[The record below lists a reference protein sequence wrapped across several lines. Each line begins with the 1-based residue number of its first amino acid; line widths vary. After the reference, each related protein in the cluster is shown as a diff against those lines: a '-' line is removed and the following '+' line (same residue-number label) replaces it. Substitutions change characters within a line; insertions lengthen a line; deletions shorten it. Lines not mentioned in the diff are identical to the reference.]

1 MRITDRDN
9 LIFTKNL
16 AVMVKANIPLA
27 QSIKT
32 QVQQS
37 RNPSFRKI
45 LFDVA
50 QRVEAGQKFSAA
62 LESHSSAFGFF
73 YVNVVKAAEKSGTLE
88 NNLEYLAD
96 HIETAMVFKKT
107 LTSALMYPAF
117 MLCAIIAVA
126 AVLGYTVLPTVT
138 ELLATISEDPPFATR
153 VVLALTSFL
162 LTYGIAVIFTVG
174 VLGVAGYFFVRSPSG
189 KAMSDHVVLYVPIA
203 GSIVRRVYLARS
215 AKVLATLLKSGVP
228 IHESLT
234 IAAGSLRNDAFQG
247 AIKRVIPEVLKGNTI
262 SAFLDRKLF
271 PPLYIQMLEVGEKS
285 ASIERNLDFLASF
298 YQKEVENNVK
308 NLFTLIEPIL
318 LVIVGIVVL
327 FLALAIIGPIY
338 QSAGQ

>member
-27 QSIKT
+27 QAIRT

-62 LESHSSAFGFF
+62 LEAHPSAFGFF
-73 YVNVVKAAEKSGTLE
+73 YVNVVKAAEKSGTIE
-88 NNLEYLAD
+88 HNLEYLAD
-96 HIETAMVFKKT
+96 HIETAMIFKKT

-126 AVLGYTVLPTVT
+126 AVLGFMVLPTVT
-138 ELLATISEDPPFATR
+138 ELLATLSEDPPFATR
-153 VVLALTSFL
+153 AVLAAASFISA
-162 LTYGIAVIFTVG
+162 YGILLILGMAVLATSV
-174 VLGVAGYFFVRSPSG
+174 YFFVRSPSG
-189 KAMSDHVVLYVPIA
+189 KMASDHVILHFPVA

-228 IHESLT
+228 IHESLAIT
-234 IAAGSLRNDAFQG
+234 AGSLGNDAFQG
-247 AIKRVIPEVLKGNTI
+247 AIKRVIPEVLKGNTM

-285 ASIERNLDFLASF
+285 ASIERNLDFLATF
-298 YQKEVENNVK
+298 YQKEVESTVK
-308 NLFTLIEPIL
+308 NLFTLIEPVL
-318 LVIVGIVVL
+318 LVIAGIVVL

>member
-16 AVMVKANIPLA
+16 SVMVRANIPLA
-27 QSIKT
+27 QALKT
-32 QVQQS
+32 QIQQS

-45 LFDVA
+45 LFDIA

-62 LESHSSAFGFF
+62 LEAHPSAFGFF

-88 NNLEYLAD
+88 HNLEYLAD
-96 HIETAMVFKKT
+96 HIETAMIFKKT
-107 LTSALMYPAF
+107 LTSALIYPAF

-126 AVLGYTVLPTVT
+126 AVLGFTVLPTVT
-138 ELLATISEDPPFATR
+138 ELLATISEDPPLATQA
-153 VVLALTSFL
+153 VLAFTLFL
-162 LTYGIAVIFTVG
+162 STYGVLLIFAIAAIAVS
-174 VLGVAGYFFVRSPSG
+174 AYFFIKLPSG
-189 KAMSDHVVLYVPIA
+189 KMMSDHAILYFPIV

-228 IHESLT
+228 IHESLMIT
-234 IAAGSLRNDAFQG
+234 AGSLENSAFQS
-247 AIKRVIPEVLKGNTI
+247 AVKRVIPEVLKGNAI
-262 SAFLDRKLF
+262 SSFLDRGLF
-271 PPLYIQMLEVGEKS
+271 PPLFIQMLEVGEKS

-308 NLFTLIEPIL
+308 NLFTLIEPVL

>member
-27 QSIKT
+27 QAIRT
-32 QVQQS
+32 QIQQS
-37 RNPSFRKI
+37 HNPSLRKI

-62 LESHSSAFGFF
+62 LEAHPSAFGFF

-88 NNLEYLAD
+88 YNFEYLGD
-96 HIETAMVFKKT
+96 YIETAMVFKKT
-107 LTSALMYPAF
+107 LMSALMYPAF
-117 MLCAIIAVA
+117 MLCAIVAVA
-126 AVLGYTVLPTVT
+126 AVLGFTVLPTIT
-138 ELLATISEDPPFATR
+138 ELLATISEDPPLATR
-153 VVLALTSFL
+153 MVLALAAFVSS
-162 LTYGIAVIFTVG
+162 YGI
-174 VLGVAGYFFVRSPSG
+174 LLLLVAGTLPLGAYFFVQSAFG
-189 KAMSDHVVLYVPIA
+189 KKAFDHVILHTPIV
-203 GSIVRRVYLARS
+203 GSLVRRVYLARS

-228 IHESLT
+228 IHESLAIT
-234 IAAGSLRNDAFQG
+234 AGSLRNDAFQS
-247 AIKRVIPEVLKGNTI
+247 AIRRIIPEVLKGNTI

-271 PPLYIQMLEVGEKS
+271 PPLYVQMVEVGEKS
-285 ASIERNLDFLASF
+285 ASIEKNFDFLASF
-298 YQKEVENNVK
+298 YQKEVETTVK
-308 NLFTLIEPIL
+308 NLFTLIEPVL

>member
-27 QSIKT
+27 QAVRT
-32 QVQQS
+32 QIQQS
-37 RNPSFRKI
+37 RNPLLRRI

-50 QRVEAGQKFSAA
+50 QRVEAGQKFSSA
-62 LESHSSAFGFF
+62 LEAYPAAFGFF

-117 MLCAIIAVA
+117 ILCAIVAVA
-126 AVLGYTVLPTVT
+126 AVLGYAVLPTVT
-138 ELLATISEDPPFATR
+138 ELLATLSEDPPFATR
-153 VVLALTSFL
+153 AVLAFAAFVSAYGVMLVLAAVVLA
-162 LTYGIAVIFTVG
+162 VCV
-174 VLGVAGYFFVRSPSG
+174 YFFVRSPSG
-189 KAMSDHVVLYVPIA
+189 KVTSDHAVLYLPIA
-203 GSIVRRVYLARS
+203 GNIVRRVYLARS

-228 IHESLT
+228 IHESLAIT
-234 IAAGSLRNDAFQG
+234 AGSLGNDAFQD
-247 AIKRVIPEVLKGNTI
+247 AIRRVIPEVLKGNTV

-298 YQKEVENNVK
+298 YQKEVENSVK
-308 NLFTLIEPIL
+308 NLFTLIEPVL

-327 FLALAIIGPIY
+327 FLALAVIGPIY

>member
-27 QSIKT
+27 QAIRT
-32 QVQQS
+32 QVQQL
-37 RNPSFRKI
+37 RNPSLRKI
-45 LFDVA
+45 LFDIA
-50 QRVEAGQKFSAA
+50 QRVEAGQKFSSA
-62 LESHSSAFGFF
+62 LEAHPSVFGFF

-88 NNLEYLAD
+88 YNLEYLAD

-126 AVLGYTVLPTVT
+126 VVLGFMVLPTII
-138 ELLATISEDPPFATR
+138 ELLASLSQDPPFATR
-153 VVLALTSFL
+153 VVLALAAFVSS
-162 LTYGIAVIFTVG
+162 YGILLILSAGMFAIG
-174 VLGVAGYFFVRSPSG
+174 VYFFMQSALGKRSF
-189 KAMSDHVVLYVPIA
+189 DHLVLHAPIA
-203 GSIVRRVYLARS
+203 GSLIRRVYLARS
-215 AKVLATLLKSGVP
+215 AKILATLLKSGIS
-228 IHESLT
+228 IHESLAIT
-234 IAAGSLRNDAFQG
+234 AGSLSNDAFQS
-247 AIKRVIPEVLKGNTI
+247 AVRRIIPEVLKGNTI

-271 PPLYIQMLEVGEKS
+271 PPLYVQMVEVGEKS
-285 ASIERNLDFLASF
+285 ASIEKNLDFLATF
-298 YQKEVENNVK
+298 YQKEVENTVK
-308 NLFTLIEPIL
+308 NLFTLIEPVL

>member
-27 QSIKT
+27 QAVRT

-50 QRVEAGQKFSAA
+50 QRVEAGQKFSSA
-62 LESHSSAFGFF
+62 LESHPSAFGFF
-73 YVNVVKAAEKSGTLE
+73 YVNVVRAAEKSGTLE

-117 MLCAIIAVA
+117 MLCAIVAVA

-138 ELLATISEDPPFATR
+138 ELLATISEDPPLATR
-153 VVLALTSFL
+153 AVLALAAFVSS
-162 LTYGIAVIFTVG
+162 Y
-174 VLGVAGYFFVRSPSG
+174 GVALMLGAAALAAGVYFFVRSPSG
-189 KAMSDHVVLYVPIA
+189 KVTSDHAVLYFPIA

-215 AKVLATLLKSGVP
+215 AKILATLLKSGVP
-228 IHESLT
+228 IHESLA
-234 IAAGSLRNDAFQG
+234 IMAGSLGNDAFQG
-247 AIKRVIPEVLKGNTI
+247 AVNRVIPEVLKGNTI

-285 ASIERNLDFLASF
+285 ASIERNLDFLATF

-308 NLFTLIEPIL
+308 NLFTLIEPVL

-327 FLALAIIGPIY
+327 FLALAVIGPIY

>member
-16 AVMVKANIPLA
+16 SVMVKANIPLA
-27 QSIKT
+27 QAIRT

-37 RNPSFRKI
+37 QNPSFRKI
-45 LFDVA
+45 LFDIS
-50 QRVEAGQKFSAA
+50 QRVEAGQKLSSA
-62 LESHSSAFGFF
+62 LESHPSAFGFF

-117 MLCAIIAVA
+117 MLCAIVAVA
-126 AVLGYTVLPTVT
+126 AVLGYTVLPTIT
-138 ELLATISEDPPFATR
+138 ELLATISEDPPLATR
-153 VVLALTSFL
+153 AVLALATFVSA
-162 LTYGIAVIFTVG
+162 YGILLI
-174 VLGVAGYFFVRSPSG
+174 LGVAALAISAYFFVRSPSG
-189 KAMSDHVVLYVPIA
+189 KVASDHAVLYFPIA

-228 IHESLT
+228 IHESLAIT
-234 IAAGSLRNDAFQG
+234 AGSLGNDAFRG
-247 AIKRVIPEVLKGNTI
+247 AIRRVIPEVLKGNTI

-285 ASIERNLDFLASF
+285 ASIERNLDFLATF

-308 NLFTLIEPIL
+308 NLFTLIEPVL

-327 FLALAIIGPIY
+327 FLALAVIGPIY

>member
-1 MRITDRDN
+1 MHITDRDN

-27 QSIKT
+27 QAIKT

-37 RNPSFRKI
+37 RNPSFQRI
-45 LFDVA
+45 LFDIA
-50 QRVEAGQKFSAA
+50 QYIEEGQKFSAA
-62 LESHSSAFGFF
+62 LERHPSAFGFF

-88 NNLEYLAD
+88 QNLEYLAD

-117 MLCAIIAVA
+117 MLCAVIAVA
-126 AVLGYTVLPTVT
+126 AVLGFTVLPTVT
-138 ELLATISEDPPFATR
+138 ELLVSFGEHPPFATQM
-153 VVLALTSFL
+153 VLMLASFASA
-162 LTYGIAVIFTVG
+162 YGAMMILAMIT
-174 VLGVAGYFFVRSPSG
+174 LGIAGYFFFQSSSG
-189 KAMSDHVVLYVPIA
+189 KVFGDHAILHFPIA
-203 GSIVRRVYLARS
+203 GGIVRRVYLARS

-228 IHESLT
+228 IHESLA
-234 IAAGSLRNDAFQG
+234 IMAGSLGNDAFQS
-247 AIKRVIPEVLKGNTI
+247 AIRRVIPEVLKGNTI
-262 SAFLDRKLF
+262 SSFLDRNLF

-298 YQKEVENNVK
+298 YQKEVENSVK